1 MEPDSGAVKTARGS
15 VELIAQGMANIF
27 LGLLFFIFL
36 VRMISK
42 PEMGVYAAL
51 TMSYS
56 LFQIIGSLGLN
67 VAAARFVPKFLAE
80 GNRRDA
86 SAVAGSLIEIS
97 IASGIALTFVF
108 YVSAPHLSFFLT
120 KSLEHLQVFQVC
132 SLVVLTVVPMIVL
145 DGLLQGVQEF
155 GRLALVRILGQVLK
169 IAVSFPLLLVGY
181 GLYAV
186 VAGWVA
192 LGVGASILS
201 FFLLRRHLSFRVHGY
216 RYGPVL
222 KFSLPM
228 LGASLVTFASGWVD
242 MFLAMLYASLS
253 EVGAYNVTIMASTLL
268 TGGVLLSINSTLLP
282 AMSRSYGS
290 GGLKAVENAFY
301 KSSRYMALVY
311 TPAAL
316 GLASVATPAVW
327 LMAGEVYQEAVLPLA
342 VIAVGSLAFG
352 FFTPLSTALATV
364 GETVRVFRIT
374 LVAVVVDVLASILL
388 IPNLS
393 IVGAAL
399 GRALLF
405 SASFAYGLLETKRVL
420 KTRFD
425 VEAAW
430 KTILASI
437 VMTFPVVAIQLWKA
451 SILLIPVYLAVGAG
465 VYVSIIKIL
474 RLVNSTDILIA
485 EKILPKSL
493 SFIMKPVRK
502 LFT

>member
-1 MEPDSGAVKTARGS
+1 LEPDSGAVKTARGS
-15 VELIAQGMANIF
+15 VELVAQGIANIF
-27 LGLLFFIFL
+27 LGLIFFIFL
-36 VRMISK
+36 ARMISK
-42 PEMGVYAAL
+42 DEMGVYAAL

-86 SAVAGSLIEIS
+86 SAVARSLIEIS
-97 IASGIALTFVF
+97 VASGIALTFIF
-108 YVSAPHLSFFLT
+108 YISAPLLSFGLT
-120 KSLEHLQVFQVC
+120 KSLEHLEIFQVC
-132 SLVVLTVVPMIVL
+132 SLVVLAVVPMIVL

-155 GRLALVRILGQVLK
+155 GRLAIVRILGQILK
-169 IAVSFPLLLVGY
+169 IAVSFPLLLVGH

-186 VAGWVA
+186 VAGWIA
-192 LGVGASILS
+192 LGIGASLLS

-216 RYGPVL
+216 RYSPVF

-228 LGASLVTFASGWVD
+228 LGSSLVTFASGWVD
-242 MFLAMLYASLS
+242 MFLAMLYASLP

-268 TGGVLLSINSTLLP
+268 TGGILQSINSTLLP
-282 AMSRSYGS
+282 AMSQSYGA
-290 GGLKAVENAFY
+290 GGLATVENALY

-311 TPAAL
+311 SPAAI
-316 GLASVATPAVW
+316 GLASVATPAVY

-342 VIAVGSLAFG
+342 ILAVGSLAFG
-352 FFTPLSTALATV
+352 FFTPLSAALATA

-374 LVAVVVDVLASILL
+374 LIAVVVDVLASILL

-405 SASFAYGLLETKRVL
+405 STSFVYGLFEIKRVL

-430 KTILASI
+430 KAILASI

-451 SILLIPVYLAVGAG
+451 SVLLIPVYLAVGAG
-465 VYVSIIKIL
+465 VYAITLKIL
-474 RLVNSTDILIA
+474 RLVDSTDILIA
-485 EKILPKSL
+485 ERILPKSL
-493 SFIMKPVRK
+493 SFIMKPLRK
-502 LFT
+502 LFA

>member
-1 MEPDSGAVKTARGS
+1 LEPDSSAVKTARGS
-15 VELIAQGMANIF
+15 VELIVQGMANIF
-27 LGLLFFIFL
+27 LGLIFFIVL
-36 VRMISK
+36 ARMISK
-42 PEMGVYAAL
+42 DGMGVYAAL

-86 SAVAGSLIEIS
+86 SAIARRLIEIS
-97 IASGIALTFVF
+97 VASGIALTLIF
-108 YVSAPHLSFFLT
+108 YVSAPHLSLGLT

-132 SLVVLTVVPMIVL
+132 SFVVLTVVPMIVL

-155 GRLALVRILGQVLK
+155 GRLAIVRILGQVLK

-186 VAGWVA
+186 VAGWIA
-192 LGVGASILS
+192 LGVGASLLS
-201 FFLLRRHLSFRVHGY
+201 SFLLRGHLSFRVHGY
-216 RYGPVL
+216 RYTPVL

-242 MFLAMLYASLS
+242 MFLAMLYASLP

-282 AMSRSYGS
+282 AMSQSYGA
-290 GGLKAVENAFY
+290 GGLAAVENALY

-311 TPAAL
+311 APAAM
-316 GLASVATPAVW
+316 GLASVATPAVY

-342 VIAVGSLAFG
+342 ILAVGSLAFG
-352 FFTPLSTALATV
+352 FFTPLSAALATV

-374 LVAVVVDVLASILL
+374 LIAVVVDVLASILL

-437 VMTFPVVAIQLWKA
+437 VMTFPVVAIQLWKT

-465 VYVSIIKIL
+465 VYVITIKIL
-474 RLVNSTDILIA
+474 RLVDSTDILIA
-485 EKILPKSL
+485 ERILPKSL

>member
-15 VELIAQGMANIF
+15 VELVAQGIANIF
-27 LGLLFFIFL
+27 LGLIFFIFL
-36 VRMISK
+36 ARMISK
-42 PEMGVYAAL
+42 DEMGVYAAL

-80 GNRRDA
+80 GNRHDA
-86 SAVAGSLIEIS
+86 SAVARSLIEIS
-97 IASGIALTFVF
+97 VASGIVLTFIF
-108 YVSAPHLSFFLT
+108 YMSAPLLSFGLT
-120 KSLEHLQVFQVC
+120 KSLEHLEIFRVC
-132 SLVVLTVVPMIVL
+132 SLVVLSVVPMIVL

-155 GRLALVRILGQVLK
+155 GRLAIVRVLGQILK

-186 VAGWVA
+186 VAGWIV
-192 LGVGASILS
+192 LGVGASLLS
-201 FFLLRRHLSFRVHGY
+201 LFLLRRRLSFRIQGY
-216 RYGPVL
+216 ASRPVL

-268 TGGVLLSINSTLLP
+268 TGGVLQSINSTLLP

-290 GGLKAVENAFY
+290 EGLKAVEDALQ

-311 TPAAL
+311 APAAI
-316 GLASVATPAVW
+316 GLASVATPAIW

-342 VIAVGSLAFG
+342 IVAVGSLAFG
-352 FFTPLSTALATV
+352 FFTPLSAALATV

-374 LVAVVVDVLASILL
+374 LTAVVIDVLASMLL
-388 IPNLS
+388 IPGFS
-393 IVGAAL
+393 IIGAAL

-405 SASFAYGLLETKRVL
+405 TSSFVYGLFEAKHVL

-430 KTILASI
+430 KAILASI
-437 VMTFPVVAIQLWKA
+437 IMTFPVFAIQVWKA
-451 SILLIPVYLAVGAG
+451 SVLLIPVYLAVGAG
-465 VYVSIIKIL
+465 VYVLVIKAL
-474 RLVNSTDILIA
+474 RLVNSTDVLIA
-485 EKILPKSL
+485 EKTLPRSL
-493 SFIMKPVRK
+493 LFVMKPLRR